1 MDVIAYNYGSNGQI
15 ELGGIADS
23 IWTNGFKYSQERS
36 IQVSK
41 PINAPAPNLF
51 DRLTRTNQF
60 SFAAGRSFSTVGEA
74 LLFLG
79 THADLVPV
87 LADLQFSAGG
97 QQIWLRYCG
106 IQRIELIE
114 KRGALVIFG
123 YPIIGGTWAKT
134 RS

>member
-1 MDVIAYNYGSNGQI
+1 MDVVAYNCEASGQI

-23 IWTNGFKYSQERS
+23 IWTQGFKYSQERT

-41 PINAPAPNLF
+41 PINAPVPNLF
-51 DRLTRTNQF
+51 NRITRTNQF
-60 SFAAGRSFSTVGEA
+60 SFAAGRSFASVGEA

-87 LADLQFSAGG
+87 LADLQFTSGG